1 MGVQIPPCEGAI
13 FRGGGGVAHCK
24 VTLACAV
31 QKRPYRLRCSLGY
44 WVGWVHV
51 LDGECALAPPGEYDW
66 TIHVRWRCGLWPLV
80 RSVFGRG
87 CVAATSFFTVYVA
100 ASQEGW
106 VFIMYKALDSLPS
119 WKGFIF
125 FISMIFFL
133 SWLVK
138 VPLNSCLFSFHS
150 TKELCFW
157 Q

>member
-1 MGVQIPPCEGAI
+1 
-13 FRGGGGVAHCK
+13 
-24 VTLACAV
+24 
-31 QKRPYRLRCSLGY
+31 
-44 WVGWVHV
+44 
-51 LDGECALAPPGEYDW
+51 
-66 TIHVRWRCGLWPLV
+66 
-80 RSVFGRG
+80 
-87 CVAATSFFTVYVA
+87 VYVA

-138 VPLNSCLFSFHS
+138 VPLKSLFISGKNFVLGS
-150 TKELCFW
+150 N